1 METRTSKPVWKDA
14 AVAWKG
20 LLDDYFLGPD
30 NKRIDDVIRADNDQG
45 VIVYPP
51 ESLRFRAFE
60 LAPIDSL
67 RCVILGQDPYHQ
79 QGQANG
85 LAFSVN
91 PGIAMPPS
99 LRNILKE
106 LKSDYPDTPLQAIE
120 KQGDLTMWATQG
132 VLLLNTLLSVR
143 SGKPLSH
150 QNAGWEPLIKQVIHA
165 INQQQEGVVFVLWGK
180 SAQAY
185 KSLIDISKHAI
196 IKGVHPSP
204 LSAHR
209 GFFGS
214 KPFSKVNDYLK
225 SVGKPV
231 VNW

>member
-1 METRTSKPVWKDA
+1 METRTSNPVWTDA

-30 NKRIDDVIRADNDQG
+30 FKRIDDLIRADSRHG
-45 VIVYPP
+45 TIVYPP
-51 ESLRFRAFE
+51 DSLRFRAFE
-60 LAPIDSL
+60 LTPIDTL

-106 LKSDYPDTPLQAIE
+106 LKSEYPNTPLHAIE
-120 KQGDLTMWATQG
+120 KQGDLSMWATQG

-143 SGKPLSH
+143 SGQPLSH
-150 QNAGWEPLIKQVIHA
+150 QNTGWEPLIKQVIHA
-165 INQQQEGVVFVLWGK
+165 INQQEEGVVFVLWGK

-185 KSLIDISKHAI
+185 KSLIDISKHSVI
-196 IKGVHPSP
+196 ESVHPSP

-214 KPFSKVNDYLK
+214 KPFSKINKCLK
-225 SVGKPV
+225 ALGKPV